1 MFRCELV
8 AVAVLTNGLAAQ
20 TWANHQSGVV
30 ASLRGV
36 SPAANGRVVWASGTG
51 GTYIATTDG
60 GATWHAGI
68 VPGAEALDFR
78 DAHVVDAHT
87 VYLLASGPGDKSRI
101 YKTIDGGAHWTLQFT
116 NPDPK
121 GFFDAIAFWDVRHG
135 IVLGDPVDG
144 EFLILTTIDGGE
156 HWMRQHTPPALPNEG
171 AFAAS
176 GTCLIV
182 RGQHEAWF
190 ATGGP
195 GGARV
200 FYSQNGGRTWAVA
213 QTPVRN
219 DAAAAGIFSL
229 AFSDSRHG
237 IAVGGDYT
245 KPAESQH
252 NIAVTSDGG
261 RTWTEPSGPHPN
273 GYRSAVAFVPDKKM
287 WIALGTT
294 GSDISYDDGKSWK
307 PFDTGAFNAVSF
319 VSSKSGWAVG
329 PNGRL
334 AQFRSN
340 PDPVKSGRPAR

>member
-1 MFRCELV
+1 VGRRALV
-8 AVAVLTNGLAAQ
+8 ALAVLTNSLAAQ
-20 TWANHQSGVV
+20 TWINHQSGVT

-36 SPAANGRVVWASGTG
+36 SSAGDRVVWASGSG
-51 GTYIATTDG
+51 GTYLATTDG
-60 GATWHAGI
+60 GATWHAST

-78 DAHVVDAHT
+78 DVHALDART
-87 VYLLASGPGDKSRI
+87 AYLLASGPGDKSQI
-101 YKTIDGGAHWTLQFT
+101 YKTSDAGAHWTLQLT

-121 GFFDAIAFWDVRHG
+121 GFFDALAFWDARRG
-135 IVLGDPVDG
+135 IVLGDPVEG
-144 EFLILTTIDGGE
+144 RFVILTTVDGGE
-156 HWMRQHTPPALPNEG
+156 HWLRQQTPPALPNEG

-182 RGQHEAWF
+182 RGRSEAWF

-200 FYSQNGGRTWAVA
+200 FHSQDGGRAWSVA

-219 DAAAAGIFSL
+219 DAAGTGIFSL
-229 AFSDSRHG
+229 AFSDPRYG

-245 KPAESQH
+245 KPADSQH

-261 RTWTEPSGPHPN
+261 KTWTEPSGPHPN

-287 WIALGTT
+287 WVAVGTT
-294 GSDISYDDGKSWK
+294 GSDISYDNGKSWK
-307 PFDTGAFNAVSF
+307 PFDTGAFNAVSL

-334 AQFRSN
+334 AEFRLGPSS
-340 PDPVKSGRPAR
+340 PKSGRRAP